1 MFELDINKIKEQ
13 SMQFVDTA
21 YKAAMDIADKGKN
34 QLDLASQQNRLAKA
48 QRQLG
53 ALVYS
58 LHKAD
63 EENQPLVDKYIEN
76 IAEIEKA
83 IEEIKA
89 RMTPDEAAAAE
100 AAEAEQEAEDPN
112 DPTTYHDDPA
122 GLTPEEEQA
131 LADAYAAG
139 KDGVDECLTMT
150 GGTIRLFAAD
160 TLADLADHLGL
171 TGEKKD
177 NFLASVKNYNAKCAA
192 GYDDDYGKDPSVLFA
207 VQKAPYYAF
216 SKDIYAG
223 YEFLCTTGGLWTDNN
238 QNVYDEY
245 LDVIPGL

>member
-58 LHKAD
+58 LHKAE

-100 AAEAEQEAEDPN
+100 AAEAEQ
-112 DPTTYHDDPA
+112 
-122 GLTPEEEQA
+122 A
-131 LADAYAAG
+131 LADAADRPRGETKECPVCHA
-139 KDGVDECLTMT
+139 DVDADA
-150 GGTIRLFAAD
+150 LFCNHCGAQ
-160 TLADLADHLGL
+160 L
-171 TGEKKD
+171 
-177 NFLASVKNYNAKCAA
+177 
-192 GYDDDYGKDPSVLFA
+192 
-207 VQKAPYYAF
+207 
-216 SKDIYAG
+216 
-223 YEFLCTTGGLWTDNN
+223 
-238 QNVYDEY
+238 
-245 LDVIPGL
+245 

>member
-1 MFELDINKIKEQ
+1 
-13 SMQFVDTA
+13 
-21 YKAAMDIADKGKN
+21 MDRVSLEN
-34 QLDLASQQNRLAKA
+34 QLAKA

-112 DPTTYHDDPA
+112 DPTTYHDPRGGA
-122 GLTPEEEQA
+122 GS
-131 LADAYAAG
+131 G
-139 KDGVDECLTMT
+139 RCG
-150 GGTIRLFAAD
+150 
-160 TLADLADHLGL
+160 
-171 TGEKKD
+171 
-177 NFLASVKNYNAKCAA
+177 
-192 GYDDDYGKDPSVLFA
+192 
-207 VQKAPYYAF
+207 
-216 SKDIYAG
+216 
-223 YEFLCTTGGLWTDNN
+223 
-238 QNVYDEY
+238 
-245 LDVIPGL
+245 